1 MRIGI
6 DARFYGPIGKGLGR
20 YTQKL
25 IENLEKIDDENEYF
39 IFLRKE
45 NFEEYQPKNSNFQKI
60 LADYRWYTF
69 EEQVKMPFI
78 LRKYKLDLAHFPHFN
93 VPIFYRGKFLITI
106 HDLILIHFPTLRGTT
121 LHPLFYKIKFLAYK
135 LTIKTAIRRAQKVIA
150 VSQFTRKDIS
160 KNYAIK
166 PEKISTIFEA
176 CDDFCLTSPESPVVA
191 LKKYGLVDSRGIIK
205 PYIVYIGNVYP
216 HKNPEGLALGYAL
229 AKKEYF
235 PDLNLVFI
243 GGEDYFYLRLK
254 NFIKENGIKDVIFAG
269 GINDQEVSLVLR
281 SAVLYGRP
289 SFYEGFELP
298 PLEAMA
304 CGVPVICS
312 DHECAREI
320 LEDCVLYFDP
330 HDPQSV
336 AESIKKVLTD
346 ENLRRNLI
354 QKGYI
359 QARKYDWRRM
369 AGETLKIYNGLD
381 KNEKQKP
388 CRPSRFDE
396 PRRADR

>member
-6 DARFYGPIGKGLGR
+6 DARFYGPFGKGLGR

-25 IENLEKIDDENEYF
+25 IENLEQIDEKNEYF

-45 NFEEYQPKNSNFQKI
+45 NFEDYAPKNTNFKKVM
-60 LADYRWYTF
+60 ANYRWYTF
-69 EEQVKMPFI
+69 EEQIKMPF
-78 LRKYKLDLAHFPHFN
+78 LLKRYKLDLVHFPHFN
-93 VPIFYRGKFLITI
+93 VPIFYWGKFLITI
-106 HDLILIHFPTLRGTT
+106 HDLILIHFPTIRGTT
-121 LHPLFYKIKFLAYK
+121 LHPFFYKIKFLAYRFA
-135 LTIKTAIRRAQKVIA
+135 INSAIRRARKVIA
-150 VSQFTRKDIS
+150 VSEFTRKDILR
-160 KNYAIK
+160 NYAVREQK
-166 PEKISTIFEA
+166 VETIFEA
-176 CDDFCLTSPESPVVA
+176 CDGFCLTNLQSPEEA

-216 HKNPEGLALGYAL
+216 HKNPESLALGFAL

-254 NFIKENGIKDVIFAG
+254 KFIGENGIKDVIFAG
-269 GINDQEVSLVLR
+269 GINDQELSGVLR

-312 DHECAREI
+312 DHECAHEI
-320 LEDCVLYFDP
+320 LEDSALYFNP
-330 HDPQSV
+330 HDPQSI
-336 AESIKKVLTD
+336 AEAIQEVLTD
-346 ENLRRNLI
+346 ENLRRNLVR
-354 QKGYI
+354 KGYA
-359 QARKYDWRRM
+359 QVRKYDWKLM
-369 AGETLKIYNGLD
+369 AEKTLKIYNGLD

-388 CRPSRFDE
+388 CRQTGK
-396 PRRADR
+396 

>member
-6 DARFYGPIGKGLGR
+6 DARFYGPFGKGLGR

-25 IENLEKIDDENEYF
+25 IENLEQIDKKNEYF

-45 NFEEYQPKNSNFQKI
+45 NFEDYAPKNANFKKV

-69 EEQVKMPFI
+69 EEQIKMPF
-78 LRKYKLDLAHFPHFN
+78 LLKRYKLDLVHFPHFN
-93 VPIFYRGKFLITI
+93 VPIFYWGKFLITI
-106 HDLILIHFPTLRGTT
+106 HDLILIHFPTIRGTT
-121 LHPLFYKIKFLAYK
+121 LHPLFYKIKFLAYRFVIN
-135 LTIKTAIRRAQKVIA
+135 LAIRRAQKVIA
-150 VSQFTRKDIS
+150 VSEFTRKDILR
-160 KNYAIK
+160 NYAVREQK
-166 PEKISTIFEA
+166 VETIFEA
-176 CDDFCLTSPESPVVA
+176 CDGFCLTNLQGPKEA
-191 LKKYGLVDSRGIIK
+191 LGKYGLVDSRGIIK

-216 HKNPEGLALGYAL
+216 HKNPESLALGFAL

-254 NFIKENGIKDVIFAG
+254 KFISENGIKDVIFAG
-269 GINDQEVSLVLR
+269 GINDQELSGVLR

-312 DHECAREI
+312 DHECAHEI
-320 LEDCVLYFDP
+320 LEDSALYFNP
-330 HDPQSV
+330 RDPQSI
-336 AESIKKVLTD
+336 AETIKKVLTD
-346 ENLRRNLI
+346 EDLRHNLI
-354 QKGYI
+354 QKGYA
-359 QARKYDWRRM
+359 QVRKYDWKRM
-369 AGETLKIYNGLD
+369 AEKTLKIYNGLD

-388 CRPSRFDE
+388 CRQTGK
-396 PRRADR
+396 